1 MEPSLAGRNRSPANL
16 GVGIHWQAAGVNCH
30 LDTLSVTWIV
40 IGALSLL
47 IRYRPAEGVV
57 RYLAELTESQSLV
70 EGWLPLVGTIFL
82 FILGSNWMG
91 ALVPW
96 SLLELPPS
104 SGELSAPTNDIN
116 LTACLALITSH
127 ATFYTGFSEFGW
139 LYPMKYF
146 RPVAYL
152 VPLNLLEEFSKPLSL
167 SFRLLGNIL
176 ADELTLGVLYGLV
189 PIAIP
194 IPVFL
199 LGLFT
204 SGIQALVFATL
215 TGAYLGESIE

>member
-1 MEPSLAGRNRSPANL
+1 MSV
-16 GVGIHWQAAGVNCH
+16 GVF
-30 LDTLSVTWIV
+30 
-40 IGALSLL
+40 

-82 FILGSNWMG
+82 FILGCNWIG

-139 LYPMKYF
+139 VYPMKYF

>member
-1 MEPSLAGRNRSPANL
+1 MCSSDIGRRK
-16 GVGIHWQAAGVNCH
+16 
-30 LDTLSVTWIV
+30 
-40 IGALSLL
+40 
-47 IRYRPAEGVV
+47 GVV

-82 FILGSNWMG
+82 FILGCNWIG

-139 LYPMKYF
+139 VYPMKYF

-167 SFRLLGNIL
+167 SFRLLGN
-176 ADELTLGVLYGLV
+176 TW
-189 PIAIP
+189 PTS
-194 IPVFL
+194 L
-199 LGLFT
+199 LW
-204 SGIQALVFATL
+204 
-215 TGAYLGESIE
+215 AYSTVSCRLPSRSQSSCWVCSRVVSRP

>member
-1 MEPSLAGRNRSPANL
+1 MALVKE
-16 GVGIHWQAAGVNCH
+16 
-30 LDTLSVTWIV
+30 SVTDRHQFHA
-40 IGALSLL
+40 GSDG
-47 IRYRPAEGVV
+47 IRGPG
-57 RYLAELTESQSLV
+57 
-70 EGWLPLVGTIFL
+70 LVGLKTR
-82 FILGSNWMG
+82 WTHD
-91 ALVPW
+91 
-96 SLLELPPS
+96 PS
-104 SGELSAPTNDIN
+104 AV
-116 LTACLALITSH
+116 
-127 ATFYTGFSEFGW
+127 
-139 LYPMKYF
+139 KYF

-176 ADELTLGVLYGLV
+176 ADELTLAVLYGLV

-215 TGAYLGESIE
+215 TGAYLGE